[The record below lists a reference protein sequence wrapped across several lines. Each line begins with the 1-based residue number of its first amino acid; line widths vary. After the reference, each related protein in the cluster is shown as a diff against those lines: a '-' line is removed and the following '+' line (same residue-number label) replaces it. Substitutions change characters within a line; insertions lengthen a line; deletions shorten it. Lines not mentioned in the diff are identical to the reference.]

1 MLVASLAPS
10 SPTRNGTSRGLAA
23 FGLGGL
29 SALAFAPL
37 FLLPASIVGF
47 AGLVMLV
54 ASSGRRS
61 ALAVGWIFGFAQFV
75 VGLSW
80 ITESFQFAGDGLSA
94 LAWPAIAGLSA
105 FLAIF
110 PAIAAFFARCFGPD
124 RRAVIL
130 AFPVCWTALEVAR
143 GTLFTGFPWNLTA
156 YVWGVSDETMQ
167 AASVFGSY
175 GLGLATITLF
185 TAPLLLSLRYP
196 NWKCRAATIG
206 TIIAGT
212 ILLWGFGAIRLSQ
225 AVETDVPDVR
235 LRLVQGNIPQYQ
247 KWNPVA
253 ARGILDRYVN
263 LSRQPGSVQPTHVIW
278 PETALPVQFGGEPA
292 LVKRLL
298 DAVPSG
304 ALLFGAVRQAVDQ
317 GAGETALVN
326 SLLALGP
333 DGKVIAGYDKR
344 RLVPFGEYMPFKDVL
359 PLKKMTDGMIDF
371 TPGSGAATLDVPGLP
386 RFRPLIC
393 YEAIFPH
400 RASDPGE
407 RSILNITND
416 AWFGTSSGPYQH
428 FLAARFRA
436 VERGLPLVRAANSG
450 ISAVVD
456 PYGRVLMSL
465 DLGMTGIIDTG
476 LPAPLPNGSVYGR
489 WRDLWSAIAATITIG
504 LALRSARH
512 TGRN

>member
-1 MLVASLAPS
+1 M
-10 SPTRNGTSRGLAA
+10 SRGLAA

-37 FLLPASIVGF
+37 FLLPALMVGF

-80 ITESFQFAGDGLSA
+80 ITESFQFAGDGLTA

-105 FLAIF
+105 FLAVF
-110 PAIAAFFARCFGPD
+110 PAIAAFLARCFGPD

-130 AFPVCWTALEVAR
+130 AFPMCWTALEVAR
-143 GTLFTGFPWNLTA
+143 GTLLTGFPWNLTV

-167 AASVFGSY
+167 AASIFGSY
-175 GLGLATITLF
+175 GLGLVTMTLF
-185 TAPLLLSLRYP
+185 TAPLLLWLRYP
-196 NWKCRAATIG
+196 TWKGGTVTIG

-212 ILLWGFGAIRLSQ
+212 ILLWGFGSIRLSQ
-225 AVETDVPDVR
+225 AVETYVPDVR
-235 LRLVQGNIPQYQ
+235 LRLVQGNIPQDQ
-247 KWNPVA
+247 KWDPVA
-253 ARGILDRYVN
+253 ARGILDRYVD
-263 LSRQPGSVQPTHVIW
+263 LSRLPGSVQPTHVIW
-278 PETALPVQFGGEPA
+278 PETALPVQFGGELE
-292 LVKRLL
+292 LVNRLV
-298 DAVPSG
+298 DAAPSG
-304 ALLFGAVRQAVDQ
+304 ALLFGAVRQASEQ
-317 GAGETALVN
+317 RPGQAALVN

-333 DGKVIAGYDKR
+333 GGNLLAAYDKQ

-371 TPGSGAATLDVPGLP
+371 TPGIGAPTLDVPGLP
-386 RFRPLIC
+386 RFRALIC
-393 YEAIFPH
+393 YEAIFPR

-407 RSILNITND
+407 TWILNVTND

-428 FLAARFRA
+428 FVAARFRA

-456 PYGRVLMSL
+456 PYGRAVRW
-465 DLGMTGIIDTG
+465 LGIGESGTIDSG
-476 LPAPLPNGSVYGR
+476 LPVALPNGTVYGR
-489 WRDLWSAIAATITIG
+489 WGDMGPAIVATIMIG
-504 LALRSARH
+504 IALGRARR
-512 TGRN
+512 GRRNQAPGQRQPV